1 MKGAKNPPLRDQLC
15 YGRDLRGLSPEVI
28 WTRGLD
34 LEYLIDAYR
43 NLGMGD
49 RFFTSFFEKL
59 IGVDYVRPMIEAGK
73 SADEIKA
80 MWRDDVARFKEL
92 RRPYLLYEE

>member
-1 MKGAKNPPLRDQLC
+1 M
-15 YGRDLRGLSPEVI
+15 PEVI

-80 MWRDDVARFKEL
+80 MWRDDVARFKEQ